1 MPVLLASEPQSKHNT
16 QASAASAILNLQQ
29 GQSLL
34 IIIQQRQAWRDA
46 IVAAVS
52 TKTYGRKD
60 KAVSTHAIARTAERP
75 QRVDPPKDNWLGFVG
90 DVLKFTGK
98 VQFRSMLRIDGN
110 FSGQVDSADGT
121 LIISAG
127 AQVSK
132 AVINVAVAKING
144 TVEGVINASKELIL
158 GPTAN
163 VSGRVSATMLTVE
176 DGALFNGSFHNI

>member
-1 MPVLLASEPQSKHNT
+1 M
-16 QASAASAILNLQQ
+16 
-29 GQSLL
+29 
-34 IIIQQRQAWRDA
+34 
-46 IVAAVS
+46 
-52 TKTYGRKD
+52 
-60 KAVSTHAIARTAERP
+60 STHAIARTAERP

-121 LIISAG
+121 LIVSAG
-127 AQVSK
+127 AQISK

-176 DGALFNGSFHNI
+176 DGALFNGSFHKI

>member
-1 MPVLLASEPQSKHNT
+1 M
-16 QASAASAILNLQQ
+16 
-29 GQSLL
+29 
-34 IIIQQRQAWRDA
+34 
-46 IVAAVS
+46 
-52 TKTYGRKD
+52 
-60 KAVSTHAIARTAERP
+60 STHAIARTAERP

-163 VSGRVSATMLTVE
+163 VRGRVSATTLTVE
-176 DGALFNGSFHNI
+176 DGALFNGSFHKI